1 MLVPSSMG
9 VTIQKNWLHLSNFGF
24 KKREENLLYK
34 DVEQKAHKRQL
45 WSCPTEY
52 CKHIIYW
59 CVDLN

>member
-34 DVEQKAHKRQL
+34 DVEQKN
-45 WSCPTEY
+45 PTKDNY
-52 CKHIIYW
+52 GVAQKNIVNILYIG
-59 CVDLN
+59 V

>member
-34 DVEQKAHKRQL
+34 DVEQKN
-45 WSCPTEY
+45 PTKDNY
-52 CKHIIYW
+52 GVAQQNIVNILYIG
-59 CVDLN
+59 V

>member
-34 DVEQKAHKRQL
+34 DVEQKSPQKTIMELPNRIL
-45 WSCPTEY
+45 
-52 CKHIIYW
+52 
-59 CVDLN
+59 